1 MRVDWS
7 DPALDDLD
15 DITRYIAKG
24 SPYYAT
30 EFAERIFSTVDRLI
44 DFPLSGRSV
53 PEAKNSSIR
62 EVIVQGYRIMYRVE
76 PARVLILA
84 AIHSSRD
91 LDNLAATPWETH

>member
-15 DITRYIAKG
+15 DVTRYIAKD

-30 EFAERIFSTVDRLI
+30 EFAERIFNTVDRLI

-53 PEAKNSSIR
+53 PEAKDSSIR

-76 PARVLILA
+76 PARVLILTVM
-84 AIHSSRD
+84 HGSRD
-91 LDNLAATPWETH
+91 MSNLSNAPWETH